1 MLRFNGHFVRTT
13 TSSTY
18 WSKCSTN
25 EISTCSSTVMERV
38 IHTSDRIENFL
49 FGTQAMTCK
58 AVRIVLQPRVMRRG
72 RNGEDTQRILCGW
85 DHAALDLKNPR
96 RQTGNKGRRDRPTNI
111 TPNDDASRSKETCY
125 SLFFCRSSQKIC
137 FQFGVVC
144 LLLLVKQIIHRR
156 VKKSTN
162 ENAVQ

>member
-1 MLRFNGHFVRTT
+1 MISRATSMLCCDSTVTLFVRRRLLRTC
-13 TSSTY
+13 

-25 EISTCSSTVMERV
+25 KISTCSSTVMERV
-38 IHTSDRIENFL
+38 ISSDRIEKFL

-72 RNGEDTQRILCGW
+72 RNGEDTQRILCGC

-125 SLFFCRSSQKIC
+125 SLFFCRS
-137 FQFGVVC
+137 
-144 LLLLVKQIIHRR
+144 
-156 VKKSTN
+156 
-162 ENAVQ
+162 A